1 MRISCCSKLSGR
13 GRSQAEIVAKIGV
26 VEEEGD
32 ISTVWLDIIPGSKN
46 GSKEVIAPLLNE
58 AWELTAIFT
67 AACKTAKQS
76 TQNNSQNQFQNFPIQ
91 NLKIADAGK

>member
-1 MRISCCSKLSGR
+1 MRISCCSKLSGRGR

-32 ISTVWLDIIPGSKN
+32 VSTVWLDIIPGSKN

-58 AWELTAIFT
+58 A
-67 AACKTAKQS
+67 
-76 TQNNSQNQFQNFPIQ
+76 
-91 NLKIADAGK
+91 

>member
-32 ISTVWLDIIPGSKN
+32 VSTVWLDIIPVQKM
-46 GSKEVIAPLLNE
+46 A
-58 AWELTAIFT
+58 
-67 AACKTAKQS
+67 
-76 TQNNSQNQFQNFPIQ
+76 
-91 NLKIADAGK
+91 LKK